1 MPDIPVQGRVLRA
14 SVPEGI
20 FTLSIEADDAAAAAE
35 HAAFADR
42 CQPILVCAAEG
53 DVVRAARLRRE
64 LLAQIGALRR
74 SAAADGLG
82 FLGALAGDH
91 DGRLVLVLLSI
102 AASPVVLPDGIDP
115 ASLFAAVLHRQYPE
129 ALVEE
134 FDTAYGAGV
143 GIRRCEEI
151 DLAGPA
157 SDTESLVIAAG
168 ISQALVPFPQA
179 GLLGAVTAF
188 TFAPDDIDV
197 ATVFTATIAYDIAVA
212 PVEVHAAKR
221 AGVPSGGMHSEGGS
235 W

>member
-1 MPDIPVQGRVLRA
+1 MPDIPVQDRVLRA

-42 CQPILVCAAEG
+42 CQPILLRVAEG
-53 DVVRAARLRRE
+53 DFSRAARLRHD
-64 LLAQIGALRR
+64 LLAQLGALRR

-82 FLGALAGDH
+82 YLGALAGDH
-91 DGRLVLVLLSI
+91 DGRPVVILLGI
-102 AASPVVLPDGIDP
+102 AAALVVLPDGIDP
-115 ASLFAAVLHRQYPE
+115 ASLFAAVLRRQYPE

-143 GIRRCEEI
+143 GIRRCEEA
-151 DLAGPA
+151 DLAGPE

-197 ATVFTATIAYDIAVA
+197 ATVFTAMIAYHMAVV
-212 PVEVHAAKR
+212 PNFGVVVEV
-221 AGVPSGGMHSEGGS
+221 
-235 W
+235 